1 MGTHAPPQ
9 KHTLMMKFAP
19 VLALAALTVAVPIQ
33 PDSPEP
39 AHRADP
45 MPEMFMQ
52 LMKDVMSPAATGS
65 QGGAD
70 PVVKDVMGL
79 ISSLAQ
85 PSSGGNGKGPMDDP
99 MIKMMTTLAQTAM
112 TQVGGDS
119 SGDNTDPM
127 LKMGMA
133 GMKAFMETMNGQDS
147 STPADRELE
156 EGGHAPAPSHDDPL
170 APLMNLMMKGM
181 QALASDKKGDPV
193 GAVMNVVL
201 EDPVMS
207 ANPVIK
213 AVKAAV
219 NDKTGDPLNAM
230 IDSLMAQPEMQKDPY
245 VLPILRIAK
254 NVISNMPKDGESGDP
269 LAALL
274 NALAGPPKNP
284 RATKALVSP
293 DAVQ

>member
-19 VLALAALTVAVPIQ
+19 VLALAALAVAVPIQ

-39 AHRADP
+39 AHHADP

-99 MIKMMTTLAQTAM
+99 MIKMMTVRSHCSILSFANPRKPTSFPPNTQTLAQTAL

-127 LKMGMA
+127 
-133 GMKAFMETMNGQDS
+133 
-147 STPADRELE
+147 
-156 EGGHAPAPSHDDPL
+156 
-170 APLMNLMMKGM
+170 
-181 QALASDKKGDPV
+181 
-193 GAVMNVVL
+193 
-201 EDPVMS
+201 
-207 ANPVIK
+207 
-213 AVKAAV
+213 
-219 NDKTGDPLNAM
+219 
-230 IDSLMAQPEMQKDPY
+230 
-245 VLPILRIAK
+245 
-254 NVISNMPKDGESGDP
+254 
-269 LAALL
+269 
-274 NALAGPPKNP
+274 
-284 RATKALVSP
+284 
-293 DAVQ
+293 